1 MTIIH
6 RKPRRFHQMNHCPD
20 LTVGHRAGA
29 VAAESADKCPF
40 WDAATWARAFG
51 MARFA
56 DTPARS
62 VLNVTRLAA
71 AMWY

>member
-1 MTIIH
+1 MPVLG
-6 RKPRRFHQMNHCPD
+6 RGD
-20 LTVGHRAGA
+20 VG
-29 VAAESADKCPF
+29 E
-40 WDAATWARAFG
+40 AFG

-71 AMWY
+71 AMW